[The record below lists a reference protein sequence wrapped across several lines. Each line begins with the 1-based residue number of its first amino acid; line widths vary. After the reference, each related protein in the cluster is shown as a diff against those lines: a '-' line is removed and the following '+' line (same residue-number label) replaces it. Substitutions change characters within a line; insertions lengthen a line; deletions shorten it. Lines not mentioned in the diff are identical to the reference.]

1 MKKHIFRSNYHDY
14 LEYHGSTVIALTRK
28 QGEVVILRD
37 WLIFD
42 SVEDAMAY
50 FNANQ

>member
-1 MKKHIFRSNYHDY
+1 MKKHMFMSPYHDH
-14 LEYHGSTVIALTRK
+14 LEYHGSTIIAITRK
-28 QGEVVILRD
+28 QGETVILQD

-42 SVEDAMAY
+42 SVEEAMAY

>member
-1 MKKHIFRSNYHDY
+1 MKTYQDY
-14 LEYHGSTVIALTRK
+14 LEYHGSTTIALTRI
-28 QGEVVILRD
+28 QGEIVILRD

-50 FNANQ
+50 LNANQ